1 MSRQPDSDR
10 REPPKSDRRKPS
22 WLRVALPGAGAF
34 AEVRTRLR
42 NHGLVTVCTEAS
54 CPNLA
59 ECWAHR
65 TLTVMILGDACTRD
79 CRFCDVRHAE
89 VCAPADP
96 EEPEK
101 VARMLAELEVRYAVL
116 TSVTRDDLPDGGA
129 AHWAATIRAVGR
141 VCPRVEA
148 LVPDFGGDLAAVDVV
163 LAAAPAVFAHNIE
176 TVRRLSP
183 QIRPSA
189 DYDRSLAVLAHAARS
204 GIPVKSSV
212 LLGLG
217 ETADEVRET
226 LAGLRAA
233 GVTRLAL
240 GQYLAPSRAHAEVRR
255 YLSPEEFDMFRADAL
270 EMGFLAVQSGPL
282 VRSSY
287 HAHDMAGPCGP
298 TR

>member
-1 MSRQPDSDR
+1 MNR
-10 REPPKSDRRKPS
+10 RSGAVSKKPP
-22 WLRVALPGAGAF
+22 WLRVPLPGAGAF
-34 AEVRTRLR
+34 AEVRSRLR
-42 NHGLVTVCTEAS
+42 AHGLVTVCTEAS

-65 TLTVMILGDACTRD
+65 TLTMMILGENCTRD
-79 CRFCDVRHAE
+79 CRFCDVGHADT
-89 VCAPADP
+89 CAPPDP
-96 EEPEK
+96 EEPGK
-101 VARMLAELEVRYAVL
+101 VATLLAELGVRYAVL

-129 AHWAATIRAVGR
+129 AHWAATLRAVGR
-141 VCPRVEA
+141 VCPQVEA
-148 LVPDFGGDLAAVDVV
+148 LVPDFGGDEAAIDVV

-183 QIRPSA
+183 LVRPSA

-204 GIPVKSSV
+204 GIPIKSSV
-212 LLGLG
+212 LVGLG
-217 ETADEVRET
+217 ETDDE
-226 LAGLRAA
+226 LRATFA
-233 GVTRLAL
+233 ELRAVGVSRLAV

-255 YLSPEEFDMFRADAL
+255 FLSPAEFDMLRADAL
-270 EMGFLAVQSGPL
+270 DMGFSAVQSGPL